1 MPTSSG
7 SAPGCRV
14 IALRKVD
21 GMPRPGRL
29 ATASLVA
36 GHPGDLPGAGTI
48 LQIDNISWETK
59 YAA

>member
-1 MPTSSG
+1 
-7 SAPGCRV
+7 V

-48 LQIDNISWETK
+48 LQIDNISWETV
-59 YAA
+59 YAS